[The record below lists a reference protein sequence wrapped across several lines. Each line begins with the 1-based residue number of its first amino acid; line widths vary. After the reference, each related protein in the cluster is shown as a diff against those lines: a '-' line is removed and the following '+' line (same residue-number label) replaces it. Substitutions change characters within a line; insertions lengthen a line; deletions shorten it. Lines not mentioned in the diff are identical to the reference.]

1 MSEMI
6 VNKLTGKT
14 SAGDIDVVSE
24 GGGATM
30 QLQQGLAKAWIK
42 FNGSGTATINGSLN
56 ISSLD
61 DNGTGNYDIN
71 YSNVFADVNSAP
83 VGMSN
88 WNGVCTHDAYFTS
101 YHNLAT
107 RDSSTT
113 SKGDRSHVTIS
124 VHGDLA

>member
-24 GGGATM
+24 GGNATM
-30 QLQQGLAKAWIK
+30 QLQQGLAKSWIK
-42 FNGSGTATINGSLN
+42 FTGTGTVAINGSLN
-56 ISSLD
+56 VSSVD
-61 DNGTGNYDIN
+61 DNGTGNYDVN
-71 YSNVFADVNSAP
+71 YSNLFADANAAP

-88 WNGVCTHDAYFTS
+88 WRGVCTHDAYYTS
-101 YHNLAT
+101 YHNIGT
-107 RDSSTT
+107 REGSAT
-113 SKGDRSHVTIS
+113 SKGDRGHITIS